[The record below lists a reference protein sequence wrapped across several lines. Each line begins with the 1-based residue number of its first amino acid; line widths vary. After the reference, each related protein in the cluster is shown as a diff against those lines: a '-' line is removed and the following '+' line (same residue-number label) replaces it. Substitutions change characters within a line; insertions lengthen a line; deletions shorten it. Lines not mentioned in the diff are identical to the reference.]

1 MCLLMGMITLL
12 QGSDWRAGLL
22 PQDGMSSEEL
32 LASRCPDAEQLQG
45 LTDLLGC
52 MLDSDPNNRPSAQ
65 QLLQH
70 SWLQ

>member
-1 MCLLMGMITLL
+1 MVMMVLL
-12 QGSDWRAGLL
+12 QGSDWKAGLL
-22 PQDGMSSEEL
+22 PQDGMSGEAL
-32 LASRCPDAEQLQG
+32 LASRCPDPEQLQR